1 MYESPIIRLT
11 SEIQRQQE
19 SDLMLQLTQT
29 VGYSIDKGE
38 LVKALRY
45 DRQQYEKGYMDG
57 LSTFSAEV
65 APELSALEAERD
77 ALRAE
82 LIEVLEKAA
91 SCREHDMR
99 CGDCPYFHNSCGG
112 CPSKLSADEAVRR
125 LAVLRGD

>member
-1 MYESPIIRLT
+1 MRPEIREKGGLFVMELSVHT
-11 SEIQRQQE
+11 NERLKE
-19 SDLMLQLTQT
+19 LQSLP
-29 VGYSIDKGE
+29 
-38 LVKALRY
+38 L

-57 LSTFSAEV
+57 LTTFSTEV

-91 SCREHDMR
+91 SCREHDTR